1 MIERPL
7 YLDKIMPFVDT
18 PFVKILTGVRRCGK
32 STILK
37 MIIKK
42 IKEEKNV
49 DDEQI
54 LNYRFDSMEYEDMT
68 TKELYLELKSKIL
81 QSKKTYLF
89 LDEIQEIEGWE
100 KVVNTLASDF
110 DVDIYIT
117 GSNSRMMSS
126 EISTYLTGRYI
137 TFHIYTLSFEEYLM
151 FKKSYMTLKDLK
163 QEFSQYVRLG
173 GFPATHLQD
182 YSQDEVYTIVKDIYN
197 STIFSDIVR
206 RNQVKKIDQ
215 LERVVKYTFNN
226 IGNTFSAKSI
236 SNYFKSEQRKIDNET
251 VYSYLE
257 KLQKAYILHKCS
269 RYDLQGKNILK
280 TQEKFY
286 LADVSLRYS
295 ELGYTVDSVAS
306 SLENIVYLELKRRGY
321 NVYIGKTK
329 DKEIDFVATK
339 QNEKIYVQVTQEIKS
354 EKIQKSEYEQLLE
367 IRDNYPKYVVMADDF
382 AGGNY
387 EGIKSVKEYQHLIGK
402 IIIATAIIV
411 AAIIIAGAI
420 DRAGANIQSGL
431 GYLRDA
437 LLR

>member
-1 MIERPL
+1 MS
-7 YLDKIMPFVDT
+7 FVDT

-37 MIIKK
+37 IIIKK

-49 DDEQI
+49 DDELI
-54 LNYRFDSMEYEDMT
+54 LNYCFNSMEYEDMT
-68 TKELYLELKSKIL
+68 TKELYLELKSKII

-251 VYSYLE
+251 VHSYLE

-354 EKIQKSEYEQLLE
+354 EKTQKREYEQLLE

-387 EGIKSVKEYQHLIGK
+387 EGIKTMNIVDFLLSKEY
-402 IIIATAIIV
+402 
-411 AAIIIAGAI
+411 
-420 DRAGANIQSGL
+420 
-431 GYLRDA
+431 
-437 LLR
+437 

>member
-7 YLDKIMPFVDT
+7 YLDKIMSFVDT

-37 MIIKK
+37 IIIKK

-54 LNYRFDSMEYEDMT
+54 LNYCFNSMEYEDMT
-68 TKELYLELKSKIL
+68 TKELYLELKSKII

-251 VYSYLE
+251 VHSYIE

-354 EKIQKSEYEQLLE
+354 EKTQKREYEQLLE

-387 EGIKSVKEYQHLIGK
+387 EGIKTMNIVDFLLSKEY
-402 IIIATAIIV
+402 
-411 AAIIIAGAI
+411 
-420 DRAGANIQSGL
+420 
-431 GYLRDA
+431 
-437 LLR
+437 

>member
-1 MIERPL
+1 MIDRPL
-7 YLDKIMPFVDT
+7 YLNKIMPYVDT

-37 MIIKK
+37 MIMKK
-42 IKEEKNV
+42 LKEERNV
-49 DDEQI
+49 VDEQI

-81 QSKKTYLF
+81 QDKKTYLF

-137 TFHIYTLSFEEYLM
+137 TFHIYTLSFEEYLT
-151 FKKSYMTLKDLK
+151 FKKSYTTLKDLK
-163 QEFSQYVRLG
+163 QEFSNYVRLG

-206 RNQVKKIDQ
+206 RNQIKKIDQ

-236 SNYFKSEQRKIDNET
+236 SNYLKAEQRKIDNET
-251 VYSYLE
+251 VYNYLE

-269 RYDLQGKNILK
+269 RYNLQGKAILK
-280 TQEKFY
+280 TREKFY
-286 LADVSLRYS
+286 LADISLRYS
-295 ELGYTVDSVAS
+295 VLGYSVDSIAS

-321 NVYIGKTK
+321 DVYIGKMN

-339 QNEKIYVQVTQEIKS
+339 QNNKIYVQVTQEIKS
-354 EKIQKSEYEQLLE
+354 EKTQKREYDQLLE
-367 IRDNYPKYVVMADDF
+367 IRDNYPKYVVMANDF

-387 EGIKSVKEYQHLIGK
+387 EGIKTMN
-402 IIIATAIIV
+402 II
-411 AAIIIAGAI
+411 
-420 DRAGANIQSGL
+420 DF
-431 GYLRDA
+431 
-437 LLR
+437 LLNEDY